1 MVTVKKSVKKV
12 SSKRVAKNKFYV
24 TTAIDYPNAEP
35 HVGHA
40 YQKVIAD
47 ILARWHKVLGEDVFL
62 LTGTDEH
69 GKKIQETALK
79 AGKRP
84 REFVDELS
92 IKFKEAWKSLNVDY
106 DRFIRTTDEDHKK
119 LVQEAIKKCNE
130 NGDIYKGTYE
140 GLYCVGCEAY
150 YTEKDLIE
158 GCCPLHKKPIEKLK
172 EESYFFR
179 LSNYQ
184 KFLLDLYKNPEF
196 IMPEERRNEMISRVK
211 EGLKDLSI
219 SRTSFDWG
227 IPFPLDKKHIVYV
240 WFDALFNYVSGAGKK
255 QEYWPATVHLLGKDN
270 GWFHAVYWPAFLKS
284 AGYELPKTVF
294 IHGFLTFN
302 GQKISKSLGNV
313 IAPKYLADK
322 YGADSVRYFIGR
334 NFVFGQDGDFSEKL
348 LVERH
353 NSELANKWGNLLSR
367 VTALAERDGIDK
379 NGGNKLIKKLNLK
392 KIENYF
398 ENYEID
404 RALTEIFSFIDI
416 CNEYVQEKKI
426 WETHDK
432 KALYQLIDS
441 IKSIAIVLWPFIP
454 ETSEK
459 IAKQLGFEIN
469 YKNIEKNLDYKN
481 IKKGEILFKKIET
494 EVKPIAPA
502 QKVNKPVQP
511 VKVEGITSMGEIIE
525 FGDWEKVK
533 LVVGEIQKIEDI
545 EGADK
550 LYKLQV
556 DIGEEVKTICA
567 GIKKFYSREELK
579 GKKVVVL
586 KNLAPRK
593 LRGIEST
600 GMLLAAANKD
610 DTKVVLI
617 SPSEDIEV
625 GSIIR

>member
-1 MVTVKKSVKKV
+1 MATVKKSVKKV
-12 SSKRVAKNKFYV
+12 SSKKVVKKKFYV

-47 ILARWHKVLGEDVFL
+47 IIARWHKVLGEDVFF

-69 GKKIQETALK
+69 GKKIQETAIK
-79 AGKRP
+79 AGKQP
-84 REFVDELS
+84 RQFVDELS

-119 LVQEAIKKCNE
+119 LVQEAINKCNE

-158 GCCPLHKKPIEKLK
+158 GCCPLHKKPVEKLK

-184 KFLLDLYKNPEF
+184 KFLLNLYKNPEF

-255 QEYWPATVHLLGKDN
+255 QEYWPANVHLLGKDN
-270 GWFHAVYWPAFLKS
+270 GWFHSVYWPAFLKS

-353 NSELANKWGNLLSR
+353 NSELANKWGNLVSR
-367 VTALAERDGIDK
+367 VTALVERDGIDK
-379 NGGNKLIKKLNLK
+379 KGGNKLIRKLNLK
-392 KIENYF
+392 KIESYF

-404 RALTEIFSFIDI
+404 KALSEIFSFIDV
-416 CNEYVQEKKI
+416 CNEYVQEKKP

-432 KALYQLIDS
+432 KALYELLDS

-459 IAKQLGFEIN
+459 IAKQLGFEITHE
-469 YKNIEKNLDYKN
+469 NIEKNLDYKN
-481 IKKGEILFKKIET
+481 ITKGEILFKKIET
-494 EVKPIAPA
+494 EEKPVESTP
-502 QKVNKPVQP
+502 KVNKPVQP
-511 VKVEGITSMGEIIE
+511 QKLEGIASMTDIIE

-533 LVVGEIQKIEDI
+533 LVVGEIQSVEDI

-593 LRGIEST
+593 LRGIESA
-600 GMLLAAANKD
+600 GMLLAAANKE